1 MSEHVLKSH
10 NKTLLLYHIV
20 CPAKYRRRV
29 FSDAVTETLKEVC
42 KEIAERYDVSFVEIG
57 SDEDH
62 IHFLVQSVPMMSV
75 SRLVMLI
82 KSLTAKEIFSNHKE
96 VKKIL
101 WGGSIWSSG
110 FYANT
115 VGQYANENVITK
127 YVKNQGKHYQQ
138 IHRGQL
144 KLFEGLA

>member
-1 MSEHVLKSH
+1 MSCLK
-10 NKTLLLYHIV
+10 TGGLYV
-20 CPAKYRRRV
+20 RLSKP
-29 FSDAVTETLKEVC
+29 TTPL
-42 KEIAERYDVSFVEIG
+42 
-57 SDEDH
+57 
-62 IHFLVQSVPMMSV
+62 HFLIQSVPMMSV

-127 YVKNQGKHYQQ
+127 YVKNQGRHYEK